1 MNAGGKMNTE
11 PSASAPIGKP
21 PLHPDITNPKH
32 QNMPEHRR
40 CVAHKKNGARC
51 QRPAMLGTTVC
62 GHHGGL
68 SPHVKRAA
76 RARLENAAD
85 RLARQLLGMA
95 EDPDMAPA
103 VKLAALRDALDRA
116 GIGARTAMDV
126 SVELKPY
133 EKLFDRLDRSAGA
146 GVGME
151 TGPVV
156 VDGEVVAEYADFS
169 DGSTP

>member
-1 MNAGGKMNTE
+1 
-11 PSASAPIGKP
+11 
-21 PLHPDITNPKH
+21 
-32 QNMPEHRR
+32 
-40 CVAHKKNGARC
+40 
-51 QRPAMLGTTVC
+51 
-62 GHHGGL
+62 
-68 SPHVKRAA
+68 VKRAA

-116 GIGARTAMDV
+116 GIGARTALDV

-156 VDGEVVAEYADFS
+156 VDGEVVAEYADFA
-169 DGSTP
+169 DGNGSTP

>member
-1 MNAGGKMNTE
+1 VSESTE
-11 PSASAPIGKP
+11 VGVWKDGRTPR
-21 PLHPDITNPKH
+21 
-32 QNMPEHRR
+32 RR
-40 CVAHKKNGARC
+40 CSAHSSQTGLPCK
-51 QRPAMLGTTVC
+51 RPPIEGGTVC
-62 GHHGGL
+62 GTHGGRA
-68 SPHVKRAA
+68 PHIKKAA

-116 GIGARTAMDV
+116 GIGARTALDV

-156 VDGEVVAEYADFS
+156 VDGEVADSSKLGEAGYADFS